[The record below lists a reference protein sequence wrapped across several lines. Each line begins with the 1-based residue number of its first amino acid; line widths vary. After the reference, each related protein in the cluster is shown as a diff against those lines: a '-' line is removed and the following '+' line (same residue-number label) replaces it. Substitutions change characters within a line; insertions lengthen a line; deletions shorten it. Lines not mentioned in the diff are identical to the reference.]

1 MKDGYVQ
8 EVKRILNP
16 MLIMVETGEAGMD
29 INSMDEADKRRFS
42 KCIEERTTQQ

>member
-16 MLIMVETGEAGMD
+16 MLIMVETGEVGMD
-29 INSMDEADKRRFS
+29 TKQDEAVIRRFS
-42 KCIEERTTQQ
+42 KCIEEQTTQQ